1 MKVGFI
7 GLGKMGSAV
16 ASRILHAGHTVS
28 VWNRSPGPVG
38 ELVAA
43 GAVAAQRPED
53 ALQGDCVLSMLANDA
68 AVHDVGLD
76 GDLLGRA
83 APGLVHANL
92 STISVDTARRLASA
106 HAARGPG
113 YVASPVFGRPDVAAA
128 GNLTIVA
135 AGAPASI
142 ERLQP
147 VFATFGQRT
156 AVVGDAPERANL
168 FKLAGNFLIAAAIE
182 SMAEAFALVRK
193 GGIDPALFHD
203 VLTNSLFSAPV
214 YQGYGRLIVTETYE
228 PPGLSLNL
236 GLKDVDLARAAAG
249 ALQVPLP
256 LADLVHDHF
265 TAAVAAGLGEQ
276 DWASVASLIADQ
288 AGLPPAAGRPKA

>member
-7 GLGKMGSAV
+7 GLGKMGSAI
-16 ASRILHAGHTVS
+16 ASRILHAGHAVS
-28 VWNRSPGPVG
+28 VWNRSPGPVA

-76 GDLLGRA
+76 GDILGRA
-83 APGLVHANL
+83 AAGLVHANM
-92 STISVDTARRLASA
+92 STISVDTARRVASA
-106 HAARGPG
+106 HTARGLG

-147 VFATFGQRT
+147 VFATFGRRT
-156 AVVGDAPERANL
+156 AVVGDAPEQANL
-168 FKLAGNFLIAAAIE
+168 FKLAGNFMIAVAIE

-193 GGIDPALFHD
+193 GGIDPALFLD

-214 YQGYGRLIVTETYE
+214 YQGYGRLIVTDTYE

-249 ALQVPLP
+249 GLQVPLP

-265 TAAVAAGLGEQ
+265 TEAVAAGLGEQ
-276 DWASVASLIADQ
+276 DWASVARVIFAK
-288 AGLPPAAGRPKA
+288 AGLAAGEG